1 LEGFFFVNVGDW
13 IRKWSQIAPKKTA
26 IIDNGREFKYR
37 EVNERCNKVSHY
49 LLKKG
54 VGKGDRIAILSYN
67 SHEFIEIYL
76 AAAKIGAI
84 FVPLNW
90 RVAPN
95 EILYILNDCSP
106 KVLFFAGEY
115 LDTVQLLR
123 DNVEDIESYIAIGQ
137 GDSWAERYNQIESYP
152 SKEPD
157 GFVRPSFED
166 PQIILY
172 TSGTTGTPKG
182 VILSMRKTFF
192 NALNADIFFKLTPND
207 IFLVSRP
214 LFHSG
219 GLLINS
225 TPAFYKGA
233 TVVYKKRFSPP
244 EYLNTIEK
252 YHITHIEPAATFL
265 NFVLKECD
273 LDQHDFSSLKSFFT
287 GGERV
292 AVTLLQ
298 EYHRRGLALSQL
310 FGMTETS
317 TLTWLPTE
325 YAYKKAGSVGKPV
338 FHGDVAIINK
348 EGQSISPGEVGE
360 IRVRGPILMSGYW
373 NRPEQTN
380 EVIKNEWFCTGDL
393 ATYDEE
399 GFIYMID
406 RAKDLYISGGENIH
420 PTEIENL
427 LLSNPTIYDVAVY
440 GVPDEKWGEVGKASI
455 ILKEGMSVTVEE
467 VMQFLKGKIGKFK
480 IPKYFEF
487 VEELPRTATGK
498 IKRYLLTE
506 AFKKD
511 EKSVNP

>member
-1 LEGFFFVNVGDW
+1 
-13 IRKWSQIAPKKTA
+13 
-26 IIDNGREFKYR
+26 
-37 EVNERCNKVSHY
+37 
-49 LLKKG
+49 
-54 VGKGDRIAILSYN
+54 
-67 SHEFIEIYL
+67 
-76 AAAKIGAI
+76 
-84 FVPLNW
+84 
-90 RVAPN
+90 
-95 EILYILNDCSP
+95 
-106 KVLFFAGEY
+106 
-115 LDTVQLLR
+115 
-123 DNVEDIESYIAIGQ
+123 
-137 GDSWAERYNQIESYP
+137 
-152 SKEPD
+152 
-157 GFVRPSFED
+157 
-166 PQIILY
+166 
-172 TSGTTGTPKG
+172 
-182 VILSMRKTFF
+182 MRKTFF

-233 TVVYKKRFSPP
+233 TVVYKKRFSPQ

-427 LLSNPTIYDVAVY
+427 LLANPTIYDVAVY

-480 IPKYFEF
+480 IPKYLEF

-511 EKSVNP
+511 EKSANP